1 MCVCVWGGGG
11 QNLLKGLRWRGEFIL
26 GAQQYAVGEVD
37 IIRLEIQQ
45 HTCWRR
51 EELFKGLIKY
61 KCHLRMGPG

>member
-1 MCVCVWGGGG
+1 ME
-11 QNLLKGLRWRGEFIL
+11 RGIIL

-45 HTCWRR
+45 HTCWGG

-61 KCHLRMGPG
+61 KCHLRTGPG

>member
-1 MCVCVWGGGG
+1 MCVCVGGGC

-45 HTCWRR
+45 HTCWGG
-51 EELFKGLIKY
+51 EELFKGAHQI
-61 KCHLRMGPG
+61 